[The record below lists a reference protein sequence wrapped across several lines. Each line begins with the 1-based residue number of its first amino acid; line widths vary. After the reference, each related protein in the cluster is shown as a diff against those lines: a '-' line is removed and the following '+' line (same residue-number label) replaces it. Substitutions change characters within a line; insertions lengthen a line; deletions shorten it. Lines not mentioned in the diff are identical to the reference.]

1 MKLFKKKVG
10 ICDKD
15 LVKQFLNITSFIG
28 VICTFLLMFFT
39 IPEEYKNLKG
49 AIIFTV
55 ILVLIYIGIWIRA
68 NTVKRVELSINNSV
82 FEIKEGDI
90 FEESSL
96 KVIGFNEY
104 FDTKVDNKI
113 ISDKTLN
120 GIYIKKCVDDLL
132 KLDLDIEKDKHL
144 GKNKDSINANRVEGK
159 KQKYILGSIFKNEKY
174 LLTAFSKF
182 DDDNRAYLLMKD
194 YIDFLIKFWDEIDI
208 IYNGESVSI
217 PLMGSGI
224 TRFKEYSLSDQ
235 ELLELLIWSFKIS
248 RNKFTYPSKVSIIIH
263 SSKIDKINLYKLK
276 RGNYGI

>member
-120 GIYIKKCVDDLL
+120 GIYIYK
-132 KLDLDIEKDKHL
+132 
-144 GKNKDSINANRVEGK
+144 
-159 KQKYILGSIFKNEKY
+159 
-174 LLTAFSKF
+174 
-182 DDDNRAYLLMKD
+182 
-194 YIDFLIKFWDEIDI
+194 
-208 IYNGESVSI
+208 SV
-217 PLMGSGI
+217 
-224 TRFKEYSLSDQ
+224 
-235 ELLELLIWSFKIS
+235 
-248 RNKFTYPSKVSIIIH
+248 
-263 SSKIDKINLYKLK
+263 
-276 RGNYGI
+276 